1 MRKPRKIKHS
11 DPIFQF
17 VFFQCFAASLKKI
30 RIVHPFQ
37 VQGNYLNWIIDS
49 ASEH

>member
-11 DPIFQF
+11 DPIFSMF
-17 VFFQCFAASLKKI
+17 CTKFEKI

-37 VQGNYLNWIIDS
+37 VQGNYLNWITDS